1 VAFSMGTLMPRMYT
15 RTGDK
20 GETGLFS
27 GERVPKNSLRVEA
40 YGTVDELS
48 SWIGYTRSLIK
59 NDDEIDSLL
68 GRIQRELFLVGI
80 ELATRLKPSSAQKVQ
95 VTLAMVKVL
104 EEEIDR
110 LDAELPPLSTFIVPG
125 GAPAAAALQVA
136 RTIGRRAERKVVALV
151 QGEKLNPMLVPYL
164 NRLSSLLFVLARV
177 VNRRGGIEEEKWA
190 SESMKT

>member
-1 VAFSMGTLMPRMYT
+1 MPRMYT

-27 GERVPKNSLRVEA
+27 GERVPKSSLRVEA

-190 SESMKT
+190 SRSMKA

>member
-190 SESMKT
+190 SRSMKA